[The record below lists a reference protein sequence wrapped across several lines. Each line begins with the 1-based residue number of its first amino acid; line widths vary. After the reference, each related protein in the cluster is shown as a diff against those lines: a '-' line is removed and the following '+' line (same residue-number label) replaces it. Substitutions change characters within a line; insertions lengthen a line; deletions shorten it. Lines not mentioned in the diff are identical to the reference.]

1 MSHIASKKPERHAA
15 VHALM
20 MRAQGYILIGAIAS
34 LGIFGFITLNQLQA
48 VERQLELQARV

>member
-1 MSHIASKKPERHAA
+1 MSHIASRKSPRHAA

-20 MRAQGYILIGAIAS
+20 MRAQGYILIGSILS
-34 LGIFGFITLNQLQA
+34 LGAFGIVTLHQLQA